1 MERLEEVIIKTKRL
15 VKGNNGY
22 SEIVHEF
29 GGYKKFSKHCVTYT
43 GIVNKIYEAYKSLE
57 MITIEIEKVCA
68 LYFNAFCKERVRFS
82 CSDFHKRVFM
92 KYFYNDPWVKVIIL
106 KENIRRKRGIK
117 LERIEFKKCDLSNDK
132 LFFFFFSSKSF

>member
-1 MERLEEVIIKTKRL
+1 MERLDEVIIKTKRL

-68 LYFNAFCKERVRFS
+68 LYIDVFCKERVRFS
-82 CSDFHKRVFM
+82 CSDFHKRVFT
-92 KYFYNDPWVKVIIL
+92 KYFYNDPWVKVIFHFLNSKQKEIL
-106 KENIRRKRGIK
+106 DVE
-117 LERIEFKKCDLSNDK
+117 ER
-132 LFFFFFSSKSF
+132 